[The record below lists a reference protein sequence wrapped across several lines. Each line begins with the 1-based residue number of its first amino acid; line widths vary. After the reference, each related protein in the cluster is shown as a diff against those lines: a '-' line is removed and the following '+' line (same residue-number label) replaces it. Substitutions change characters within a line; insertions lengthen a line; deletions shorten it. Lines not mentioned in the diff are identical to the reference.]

1 MASSKSRRGFS
12 GNAQASGRQ
21 HPRGH
26 VCAVWVPPPRPPGN
40 LRFLPLRRLHPL
52 TEGQAGQ
59 LPRLGPFAGAGTGL
73 SVSRAPPQLS
83 NSGMWV
89 PIMRRGNRGPC
100 SRSRCP
106 WAAPGYAPCRPPLSR
121 RPSGGV
127 GPLQSLEQSS
137 IRVDKPQKMW
147 NRGVTVGGKG
157 SGRRWGKRE
166 GRGDPALKRRCRL
179 PAQVRCGR
187 RPCQPVR
194 GLCPH
199 LRLQAEVPFS
209 PGPETWES
217 RRADGGWKVRSRAPG
232 RAPGDPERRR
242 GLACGPPAR
251 LSPARVR
258 G

>member
-12 GNAQASGRQ
+12 GTAQASGRQ

-89 PIMRRGNRGPC
+89 RIMRRGNRGPC

-106 WAAPGYAPCRPPLSR
+106 WAAPGYAPCRPPLSC

-127 GPLQSLEQSS
+127 GPLQSLEQSN
-137 IRVDKPQKMW
+137 IRVDKPQEDVKP
-147 NRGVTVGGKG
+147 
-157 SGRRWGKRE
+157 WGD
-166 GRGDPALKRRCRL
+166 GRGEGLRQEVGEARG
-179 PAQVRCGR
+179 AR
-187 RPCQPVR
+187 RPRPEEEVQAPRTGEMRAAAMPACQ
-194 GLCPH
+194 G
-199 LRLQAEVPFS
+199 A
-209 PGPETWES
+209 
-217 RRADGGWKVRSRAPG
+217 
-232 RAPGDPERRR
+232 
-242 GLACGPPAR
+242 
-251 LSPARVR
+251 LSPAPPSGRSSIFPWA
-258 G
+258 